1 MDTTTITLLLGFSD
15 FSVTK
20 IDSSTDRLTI
30 YGESN
35 LEESICPSCLKKCK
49 KVTSTSERVIRDRNI
64 LDKEVF
70 LHLTSRQ
77 FHCEDCGRYFQEVFS
92 FVSKYKNQT
101 HRLEKYLY
109 LCLKDSSFKEVA
121 IR

>member
-1 MDTTTITLLLGFSD
+1 MDTTTIELLLGFSD

-20 IDSSTDRLTI
+20 IDCSPLRLTI

-35 LEESICPSCLKKCK
+35 LSSSLCPSCLKKCN
-49 KVTSTSERVIRDRNI
+49 KVTSTSERIVRDRNI
-64 LDKEVF
+64 LDKEVY

-77 FHCEDCGRYFQEVFS
+77 FYCPDCSRYFQEVFS
-92 FVSKYKNQT
+92 FVDKHKHQT

-121 IR
+121 I